1 LDEIRNA
8 SDIITKTSLID
19 VYVQTQKTYFAFG
32 VWCMAV
38 LSKKKKD
45 SFCFNFPNTSLME
58 CDLGAAKFE

>member
-1 LDEIRNA
+1 MVIKLDDEIRNA

-38 LSKKKKD
+38 LSKKKK
-45 SFCFNFPNTSLME
+45 NTHFAST
-58 CDLGAAKFE
+58 FQTQV